1 MSDITTTPAVVV
13 TSVTPVDFSEK
24 FATAAEVKVWA
35 RENGFESIADEKTR
49 GRLPLPAIKAFNAAH
64 KSRKYVGAQDRA
76 VKVSG
81 LRETVGKDGKTRKVP
96 FAKTV
101 TVSEAREIATAAGL
115 ASMTRGRMS
124 REAYAHVIATLTA

>member
-1 MSDITTTPAVVV
+1 MSNIVVK
-13 TSVTPVDFSEK
+13 SVSPVNYAEK

-35 RENGFESIADEKTR
+35 RENGFESIADENTR
-49 GRLPLPAIKAFNAAH
+49 GRLPLPAVKAFNVAH
-64 KSRKYVGAQDRA
+64 PKRKYVGAQDRA

-81 LRETVGKDGKTRKVP
+81 IRETVGKDGKARKVP

-101 TVSEAREIATAAGL
+101 AVSEAREIATAAGL